1 MEPLAAVRCNPVVTR
16 VLGLVGALTVALVV
30 AAPAKAAAPNYILVS
45 GSGLAQPALLADWS
59 ENGDLL
65 VAVGA
70 APRAKPG
77 VVRRLRGRPR
87 FDVAEF
93 WGWEHSA
100 QPTRAS
106 QANQHG
112 WFYPAWH
119 KRPAVFV
126 LMVDGIRVPRIARAE
141 ALKILARHGVPT
153 RL

>member
-1 MEPLAAVRCNPVVTR
+1 VAVRCNPVVTR
-16 VLGLVGALTVALVV
+16 VLGLVGVLAVALVI
-30 AAPAKAAAPNYILVS
+30 AAPATAAAPNYILVS
-45 GSGLAQPALLADWS
+45 GPGLGQPVLLADWS

-70 APRAKPG
+70 SPGAKRG
-77 VVRRLRGRPR
+77 VVRHLRGRPR
-87 FDVAEF
+87 FDLAEF
-93 WGWEHSA
+93 WGWEYIPA
-100 QPTRAS
+100 PTRPS

-126 LMVDGIRVPRIARAE
+126 LMLDGIRVPRIARAE
-141 ALKILARHGVPT
+141 ALEILARHGVPT